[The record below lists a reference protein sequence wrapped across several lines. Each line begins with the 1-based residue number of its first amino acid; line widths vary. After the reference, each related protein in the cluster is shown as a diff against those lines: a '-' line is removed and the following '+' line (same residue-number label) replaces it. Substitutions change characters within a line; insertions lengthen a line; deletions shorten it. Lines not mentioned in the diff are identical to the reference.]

1 MQGTFQS
8 WKTWNTTGI
17 TIYKIIILHRH
28 GKLCNLISSHG
39 QYEKSSYIRIQCRPE
54 LSEQCRRIDA
64 SARMRGRISADA
76 YMRQTNTTGRERFFF
91 CYAL

>member
-28 GKLCNLISSHG
+28 GKSCNLISSHG
-39 QYEKSSYIRIQCRPE
+39 QYEK
-54 LSEQCRRIDA
+54 LS
-64 SARMRGRISADA
+64 
-76 YMRQTNTTGRERFFF
+76 
-91 CYAL
+91 

>member
-39 QYEKSSYIRIQCRPE
+39 QYEK
-54 LSEQCRRIDA
+54 L
-64 SARMRGRISADA
+64 
-76 YMRQTNTTGRERFFF
+76 RQN
-91 CYAL
+91 